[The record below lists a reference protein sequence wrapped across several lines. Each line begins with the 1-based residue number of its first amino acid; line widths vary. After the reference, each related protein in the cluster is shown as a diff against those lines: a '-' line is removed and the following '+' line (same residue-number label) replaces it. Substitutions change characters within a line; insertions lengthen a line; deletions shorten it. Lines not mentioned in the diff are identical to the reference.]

1 MNNTD
6 KLRLGNISV
15 ELELGV
21 DSDQYR
27 VDYARKKR
35 LRFEFD
41 AIKGE
46 ILGNDSCCWSSANEA
61 AMSVPAKKPLDK
73 LGIFC
78 GRSAA
83 VIGFVQLHEG
93 ERGKKWCFALLPVRR
108 RWSS

>member
-6 KLRLGNISV
+6 KLRLGNIRV
-15 ELELGV
+15 ELEDEEELGV
-21 DSDQYR
+21 DLDH
-27 VDYARKKR
+27 YARKKR

-46 ILGNDSCCWSSANEA
+46 ILGNDSCCWSKANEA
-61 AMSVPAKKPLDK
+61 AMSASVPAKKPLDK

-83 VIGFVQLHEG
+83 VIGFVQLHKR
-93 ERGKKWCFALLPVRR
+93 ER
-108 RWSS
+108 